1 MKKDIFI
8 KRFILSVFI
17 FCFSFFQI
25 ALSPTLTN
33 ADSSPTPEPAI
44 VKILPTST
52 DAFFQC
58 PSLEN
63 IYDYLS
69 VTPDSFWGYPIEKIE
84 DIQSELGFNPFD
96 LNELRNNGFD
106 VQRPFGIAASNFKM
120 VEGEDEPH
128 FNLLLF
134 LPAKDEKKAMAWI
147 KQSIEKKS
155 DTVQFQKVGETWK
168 WHFNDALQVKGG
180 NNLDDSDT
188 STGNEPDT
196 TTQTDQTAVQTN
208 QNESNASLSGSTDSA
223 DSLDENA
230 KIDKTNDSTGETVT
244 PSYPNYMAAGNG
256 YILMGTN
263 PSEDAGIFFE
273 KMAQRLNGN
282 GDPNTPTLSDDPKF
296 IKVVKKLNASKD
308 VLFYA
313 NIERIIKEN
322 PESADFFSLF
332 LPGEAGMDAQGYG
345 PAALASLE
353 LLKDYKALGFST
365 DLKKSDFIVDCYI
378 DIVEESKLFNLFKG
392 IDVKR
397 EIALGLKDNPVMLW
411 GFTQDLQQYWQ
422 MLRDTLDKETLAKI
436 TEQFNQIKADHGVD
450 MEADLI
456 NNLGNNFNMGIYD
469 GMSINMGN
477 INALLSLEF
486 KYPSKII
493 AVIETLIKKM
503 PEEKQVMVN
512 RLQIG
517 DHDVY
522 MVPVGPF
529 QLYAGF
535 KGKKLLMTLGKPM
548 FEKALA
554 ADPATGFM
562 TAVKS
567 RSLKNTLSHD
577 HSIAYLDIMELYY
590 VLKNFMPMFIDNDP
604 DFAIAMTPEF
614 QKLVDLFD
622 YIAFTFTAQADGS
635 MGDFVI
641 KTQFD
646 KPFFKGAKEVSDQIS
661 AMTAKE

>member
-1 MKKDIFI
+1 MKKDISI
-8 KRFILSVFI
+8 KWFILAVFI

-25 ALSPTLTN
+25 ALSPPLTN
-33 ADSSPTPEPAI
+33 AASSPAPEPAI
-44 VKILPTST
+44 VKILPGST

-69 VTPDSFWGYPIEKIE
+69 VTPDSFWGYPIEALE
-84 DIQSELGFNPFD
+84 DIKSELGFNPFD
-96 LNELRNNGFD
+96 PNELRHNGFD
-106 VQRPFGIAASNFKM
+106 VQRPFGVAVSNFKM

-128 FNLLLF
+128 LNLLLL

-155 DTVQFQKVGETWK
+155 NAVQFQKVRETWK
-168 WHFNDALQVKGG
+168 WHFNDALQVNDVK
-180 NNLDDSDT
+180 NLDDSNT
-188 STGNEPDT
+188 STGNKLDT
-196 TTQTDQTAVQTN
+196 TVQTDQTVVQTN
-208 QNESNASLSGSTDSA
+208 QNGSNASLNSSKNSA
-223 DSLDENA
+223 DSPDEKAKRDKPNA
-230 KIDKTNDSTGETVT
+230 SPGQTVT
-244 PSYPNYMAAGNG
+244 PSSPNYMAAGNG

-282 GDPNTPTLSDDPKF
+282 GSLNTPSLADDPKF
-296 IKVVKKLNASKD
+296 IKMVKKLNPSKD

-313 NIERIIKEN
+313 NIERIIEKN
-322 PESADFFSLF
+322 AESTDFFSLF
-332 LPGEAGMDAQGYG
+332 IPGKAGMDAQGYG

-365 DLKKSDFIVDCYI
+365 DLKKPDFIVDCYI
-378 DIVEESKLFNLFKG
+378 DIAEESKLFNMFKG
-392 IDVKR
+392 VDVKR
-397 EIALGLKDNPVMLW
+397 EIALGLKANPVMLW

-422 MLRDTLDKETLAKI
+422 LLQETLDKAALAKI
-436 TEQFNQIKADHGVD
+436 TEQFNKIKTEYGVD

-456 NNLGNNFNMGIYD
+456 NNLGNNFNVGIYD
-469 GMSINMGN
+469 GSSINIGN
-477 INALLSLEF
+477 INFLLSLEF
-486 KYPSKII
+486 KNPSKMT
-493 AVIETLIKKM
+493 AVIEKLIKTM
-503 PEEKQVMVN
+503 PGMVN

-529 QLYAGF
+529 QIYAGF
-535 KGKKLLMTLGKPM
+535 KERKLLITLGKAM
-548 FEKALA
+548 FERALA
-554 ADPATGFM
+554 ANPATGFM

-567 RSLKNTLSHD
+567 GSLKNTLSHE
-577 HSIAYLDIMELYY
+577 HSIVYLDIMELYY
-590 VLKNFMPMFIDNDP
+590 VLKNFMPMFMNSNP
-604 DFAIAMTPEF
+604 DLAIAMTPEF

-622 YIAFTFTAQADGS
+622 YITFNFTAQTDGF
-635 MGDFVI
+635 MGKFVI

-646 KPFFKGAKEVSDQIS
+646 HPFLKGTKEVSDQIN

>member
-1 MKKDIFI
+1 
-8 KRFILSVFI
+8 
-17 FCFSFFQI
+17 
-25 ALSPTLTN
+25 
-33 ADSSPTPEPAI
+33 
-44 VKILPTST
+44 
-52 DAFFQC
+52 
-58 PSLEN
+58 
-63 IYDYLS
+63 
-69 VTPDSFWGYPIEKIE
+69 
-84 DIQSELGFNPFD
+84 
-96 LNELRNNGFD
+96 
-106 VQRPFGIAASNFKM
+106 
-120 VEGEDEPH
+120 
-128 FNLLLF
+128 
-134 LPAKDEKKAMAWI
+134 MAWI
-147 KQSIEKKS
+147 KQSIVKKS

-168 WHFNDALQVKGG
+168 WHFNDALQVNGA
-180 NNLDDSDT
+180 NNSNGLDT
-188 STGNEPDT
+188 STGNEPET

-208 QNESNASLSGSTDSA
+208 QDKSNASLSGSTDSA
-223 DSLDENA
+223 DSPDENA
-230 KIDKTNDSTGETVT
+230 KMDKTNAITGETVT

-273 KMAQRLNGN
+273 KMAQRLKGN
-282 GDPNTPTLSDDPKF
+282 SSPNTPTLADDPKF

-332 LPGEAGMDAQGYG
+332 LPGEAGMGAQGYG

-411 GFTQDLQQYWQ
+411 GFTQNLQQYWQ
-422 MLRDTLDKETLAKI
+422 MLRETLDKETLAKI
-436 TEQFNQIKADHGVD
+436 TEQFNQIKADYGVN
-450 MEADLI
+450 MEVDLI
-456 NNLGNNFNMGIYD
+456 NNLGNNFNVGIYD

-477 INALLSLEF
+477 INSLLSLEF
-486 KYPSKII
+486 KYPSKMI

-517 DHDVY
+517 DHHVY

-529 QLYAGF
+529 QIYAGF
-535 KGKKLLMTLGKPM
+535 KGKKLLITLGKPM

-567 RSLKNTLSHD
+567 KSLKNTLSHD

-622 YIAFTFTAQADGS
+622 YIAFTFTAQADGV

-646 KPFFKGAKEVSDQIS
+646 KPFLKGAKEVSDRIS
-661 AMTAKE
+661 AMTTKE

>member
-8 KRFILSVFI
+8 KWFTLSVFI

-33 ADSSPTPEPAI
+33 AGSSSTPDPAI
-44 VKILPTST
+44 VKILPGST

-63 IYDYLS
+63 IYDYFS
-69 VTPDSFWGYPIEKIE
+69 MTPDNFWGYPIEE
-84 DIQSELGFNPFD
+84 LEAIQAELGFNPFD
-96 LNELRNNGFD
+96 LKELRNNGFD
-106 VQRPFGIAASNFKM
+106 VRRPFGVAASNFKM
-120 VEGEDEPH
+120 GDGEDEPH
-128 FNLLLF
+128 LNLLLF

-155 DTVQFQKVGETWK
+155 DAVQFQKVGETWK
-168 WHFNDALQVKGG
+168 WHFNNALQVNG
-180 NNLDDSDT
+180 
-188 STGNEPDT
+188 
-196 TTQTDQTAVQTN
+196 
-208 QNESNASLSGSTDSA
+208 A

-230 KIDKTNDSTGETVT
+230 KMDKTTDSTGETVT
-244 PSYPNYMAAGNG
+244 ASYPNYMAAGNG

-273 KMAQRLNGN
+273 KMVQRLNGN
-282 GDPNTPTLSDDPKF
+282 SIPNTPTLADNPKF
-296 IKVVKKLNASKD
+296 IKVVKKLNTSKD
-308 VLFYA
+308 VLFYV
-313 NIERIIKEN
+313 NIERIIKES
-322 PESADFFSLF
+322 PESTDLFSLF
-332 LPGEAGMDAQGYG
+332 LPGKAGMDAQGYG
-345 PAALASLE
+345 PAAAASLE

-378 DIVEESKLFNLFKG
+378 DIVEDSKLFNLFKG

-411 GFTQDLQQYWQ
+411 GSTQDLQKYWE
-422 MLRDTLDKETLAKI
+422 MLRETLDKEALAEI
-436 TEQFNQIKADHGVD
+436 TEQFNQIKTDYGVD
-450 MEADLI
+450 VETDLI

-477 INALLSLEF
+477 INSLLSLEF

-503 PEEKQVMVN
+503 PEEEQVMVN

-517 DHDVY
+517 DHQVY
-522 MVPVGPF
+522 MVPAGPF
-529 QLYAGF
+529 QIYAGF
-535 KGKKLLMTLGKPM
+535 KGKKLLITLGKPM

-567 RSLKNTLSHD
+567 KSLKNTLSHD
-577 HSIAYLDIMELYY
+577 HSIVYLDIMELYY
-590 VLKNFMPMFIDNDP
+590 VLKNVMPMFMGNDP

-622 YIAFTFTAQADGS
+622 YIALTFTAQADGF
-635 MGDFVI
+635 MGEFVI

>member
-8 KRFILSVFI
+8 KWFIRSVFF

-25 ALSPTLTN
+25 VLSPTLTN
-33 ADSSPTPEPAI
+33 AVSSPTPEPAI
-44 VKILPTST
+44 TKILPGST

-63 IYDYLS
+63 MYDYLS
-69 VTPDSFWGYPIEKIE
+69 VTPDNFWGYPIKKLK
-84 DIQSELGFNPFD
+84 DIQSKLGFNPFD

-106 VQRPFGIAASNFKM
+106 VRRPFGVAASNFEM
-120 VEGEDEPH
+120 VEGADEPH
-128 FNLLLF
+128 LNLLLF

-155 DTVQFQKVGETWK
+155 ATVQFQKVGEAWK
-168 WHFNDALQVKGG
+168 WHSNDALQVNGAD
-180 NNLDDSDT
+180 NLDDSDT
-188 STGNEPDT
+188 STGNQPKI

-208 QNESNASLSGSTDSA
+208 QDKSNTSLNGSKDSA

-230 KIDKTNDSTGETVT
+230 KIDKTNTITSETVT

-273 KMAQRLNGN
+273 KMVQRLNGN
-282 GDPNTPTLSDDPKF
+282 SSPNTPTLADDPKF
-296 IKVVKKLNASKD
+296 IKVVKKLDASKD

-322 PESADFFSLF
+322 PESANFFSLF
-332 LPGEAGMDAQGYG
+332 LPGQAGMDAQGYG
-345 PAALASLE
+345 PAALVSLE

-365 DLKKSDFIVDCYI
+365 DLKKSDFIVDYYI
-378 DIVEESKLFNLFKG
+378 DLVEGSKLFNMFKG
-392 IDVKR
+392 VDVKR
-397 EIALGLKDNPVMLW
+397 EIALGLKENPVMLW

-422 MLRDTLDKETLAKI
+422 MLRDTLDKKTLAEI
-436 TEQFNQIKADHGVD
+436 TEQFNQIETDYDVD

-456 NNLGNNFNMGIYD
+456 NNLGNNFNAGIYD
-469 GMSINMGN
+469 GMSINMSN
-477 INALLSLEF
+477 INSLLSLEF
-486 KYPSKII
+486 KDPSKMI
-493 AVIETLIKKM
+493 AVIETLIKKI

-512 RLQIG
+512 RLKIG
-517 DHDVY
+517 DNPVY
-522 MVPVGPF
+522 MVHVGPF
-529 QLYAGF
+529 QIYAGF
-535 KGKKLLMTLGKPM
+535 KGKKLLITLGKPM
-548 FEKALA
+548 LEKALA

-562 TAVKS
+562 TTFKNK
-567 RSLKNTLSHD
+567 SLKNTLSHN

-590 VLKNFMPMFIDNDP
+590 VLKNFMPMFMGSNP
-604 DFAIAMTPEF
+604 DFAMAMTPEF

-622 YIAFTFTAQADGS
+622 YIAVTFTAQADGF
-635 MGDFVI
+635 MGNLVI

-646 KPFFKGAKEVSDQIS
+646 KPFLKGAKEVSDQIS